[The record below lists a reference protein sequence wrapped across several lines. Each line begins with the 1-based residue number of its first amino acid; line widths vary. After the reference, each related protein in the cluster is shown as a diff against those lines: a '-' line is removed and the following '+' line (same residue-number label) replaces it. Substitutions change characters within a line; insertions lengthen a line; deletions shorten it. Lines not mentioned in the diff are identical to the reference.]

1 MSLNQCCV
9 PLRKHSAT
17 DSPQTVL
24 ALHCTAFY
32 LDCVIQQCRHKK
44 SGSSGAGDWRSH
56 VPPLLCLLASPL
68 LTFLFCFAYW
78 LLFTQCRGWA
88 TQPAGIITFSQPTT
102 QLHYYQSSLV
112 FAQHSGRLDIIF
124 VKMLCLTIIAGY
136 WQHLLPSLDQDTFQL
151 FSPKWL
157 LQNFL
162 NADNDLSKNVKKK
175 KGGNWPLAKRS
186 CSLYLIPL
194 FVSCP
199 WSSWEFCW
207 SYFHHPRHPYW
218 SSLLWLLLFDKEG
231 EGICQSWK
239 RSLLLMLLLSESVL
253 TWQHSSL
260 WIGSMGSLPT
270 SWQSWEWYFQSA
282 SSLNQKA
289 ESRRKHNNNLS
300 DKNTQ
305 NVIMIIRVSP
315 HARRR
320 TRERRCVLF
329 QPADEKLII
338 PISRKTNTVMILTRK
353 NLSRETI
360 WKSFIMM
367 MRLTCWPVRS

>member
-1 MSLNQCCV
+1 M
-9 PLRKHSAT
+9 
-17 DSPQTVL
+17 
-24 ALHCTAFY
+24 
-32 LDCVIQQCRHKK
+32 
-44 SGSSGAGDWRSH
+44 
-56 VPPLLCLLASPL
+56 
-68 LTFLFCFAYW
+68 
-78 LLFTQCRGWA
+78 
-88 TQPAGIITFSQPTT
+88 TFSQPTT

-186 CSLYLIPL
+186 WSLYLIPL

-207 SYFHHPRHPYW
+207 SNFHHPRHPYW

-239 RSLLLMLLLSESVL
+239 SSLLLMLLLSESVL
-253 TWQHSSL
+253 TWHTLIIVDWLHGIFADKLAILRVILPIWLFAQPETRKPTKTQQQPLRQKYPKRNNDKSRSHL
-260 WIGSMGSLPT
+260 MLVAEREKGGAFYFNLPT
-270 SWQSWEWYFQSA
+270 KNWLFQF
-282 SSLNQKA
+282 
-289 ESRRKHNNNLS
+289 
-300 DKNTQ
+300 
-305 NVIMIIRVSP
+305 
-315 HARRR
+315 
-320 TRERRCVLF
+320 RERPTQWWFWFWYDR
-329 QPADEKLII
+329 A
-338 PISRKTNTVMILTRK
+338 IS
-353 NLSRETI
+353 
-360 WKSFIMM
+360 WWWG
-367 MRLTCWPVRS
+367 WPVGQSGHRAGS